1 MLHGSPAPPGEC
13 ADLFARLSE
22 YLDGEVSPEDRLAM
36 ERHICD
42 CPPCIEFIHSL
53 RRTIDLCHHFEP
65 PASPAPVSDEAKREL
80 LSVLQRALAARDRGR

>member
-1 MLHGSPAPPGEC
+1 MLHESPAPPGEC

-22 YLDGEVSPEDRLAM
+22 YLDGELSPEDRKTM
-36 ERHICD
+36 EQHICD

-65 PASPAPVSDEAKREL
+65 PGSPAPVSGEAKREL
-80 LSVLQRALAARDRGR
+80 LSVLRRALAARDRGR

>member
-1 MLHGSPAPPGEC
+1 MLHESPAPPGDC

-22 YLDGEVSPEDRLAM
+22 YLDGELSPEARQAM

-53 RRTIDLCHHFEP
+53 RRTIDLCHQFEP
-65 PASPAPVSDEAKREL
+65 TGTPAPVSGEAKREL
-80 LSVLQRALAARDRGR
+80 LSVLQRALAARDAGQ